1 MDARMRY
8 GIGAIVAIVAIAA
21 VGFQARQTRVVTAT
35 AAPAEERTGTPFYDN
50 LGSFERRITTSVAD
64 AQRYF
69 DQGLRLTYAFNH
81 AEALRAFQAATT
93 LDPECA
99 MCYWGIAYAYGPNI
113 NAPMDSASEV
123 AAYGAIVRAQALA
136 DHAGPAERAL
146 IDALA
151 LRYSDRP
158 AADRRA
164 ALDAT
169 YAVAMRTVRDRFSD
183 DNDVLTLHAE
193 AVMNLRPWDYWERDG
208 NPRPGTAELVADLER
223 VLLTDPNHP
232 GACHYYIHAV
242 EAVAPQKA
250 VACAERLASL
260 MPGAGHLVHMPAHI
274 YIRVGRWADAI
285 TANEH
290 AVHSDETYIAD
301 QGPTGV
307 YPIAYYPHNYHFLSF
322 AATMAGRADMAISAA
337 RSVVQHTPADIA
349 RAVPPVEPLVA
360 YAHLALVTFGRWDD
374 VLNEPVPP
382 QDLEFATALAQYAR
396 GVAHAAK
403 GQADQARAAL
413 QVVQTTLQGVAGDPL
428 GAAVLDIAQH
438 SLAGEIAFRA
448 NDLRGAEAHF
458 RQAMT
463 IEDQLLYMEP
473 PHWYYPVRH
482 SLGAVLMRA
491 GRHADA
497 ERVYREDLERFPENV
512 WSLHG
517 LALSLRAQGRQR
529 EAAAVDARRP
539 ALGSTIELTASRF

>member
-1 MDARMRY
+1 MNARMRY

-21 VGFQARQTRVVTAT
+21 VGFQARQNRVIPAS
-35 AAPAEERTGTPFYDN
+35 AAPAEERTGTPLYDN
-50 LGSFERRITTSVAD
+50 LGSFGRVIATRDPD

-81 AEALRAFQAATT
+81 AEAIRAFEAAAT

-99 MCYWGIAYAYGPNI
+99 MCFWGIAYAYGPNI
-113 NAPMDSASEV
+113 NAPMDAAGGA

-136 DHAGPAERAL
+136 ETASPVERAL

-151 LRYSDRP
+151 ERYTDDPAGDR
-158 AADRRA
+158 AG
-164 ALDAT
+164 LDAA
-169 YAVAMRTVRDRFSD
+169 YAAAMRAVRDRFAD
-183 DNDVLTLHAE
+183 DSDVLTIHAE

-208 NPRPGTAELVADLER
+208 TPRSGTAEIVADLEK
-223 VLLTDPNHP
+223 VLATEPNHP

-242 EAVAPQKA
+242 EAVQPQKA

-301 QGPTGV
+301 QGPSGV

-322 AATMAGRADMAISAA
+322 AATMAGRADMAIRAA
-337 RSVVQHTPADIA
+337 RSVVQHTPVDVA

-360 YAHLALVTFGRWDD
+360 YAHLTLVTFGRWDD
-374 VLNEPVPP
+374 VLSETQPP
-382 QDLEFATALAQYAR
+382 QDLAFATALVQYAR

-403 GQADQARAAL
+403 GEAEQARAAL
-413 QVVQTTLQGVAGDPL
+413 QVVQNTQRAVTDDPL

-438 SLAGEIAFRA
+438 ALAGEIAFRTD
-448 NDLRGAEAHF
+448 DLRGAEAHF
-458 RQAMT
+458 RQAVAV
-463 IEDQLLYMEP
+463 EDQLLYMEP

-497 ERVYREDLERFPENV
+497 ERVYREDLQRFPENV

-517 LALSLRAQGRQR
+517 LAESLRAQGRPDD
-529 EAAAVDARRP
+529 AAAVAARRT
-539 ALGSTIELTASRF
+539 ALGSTIDIPASRF